1 MGYSSR
7 GRKESDTTER
17 LHFHFPFPF
26 LSRRKLRYSEM
37 SNIPKIIQLTS
48 GRVTIQAKV
57 QFLASML
64 SRFVIPY
71 YSSISMMKGFD
82 AHELETL
89 N

>member
-1 MGYSSR
+1 
-7 GRKESDTTER
+7 
-17 LHFHFPFPF
+17 
-26 LSRRKLRYSEM
+26 M
-37 SNIPKIIQLTS
+37 SNILKIIQLTS